1 MAQERERPEAEDA
14 PPRAVVLAT
23 FDSLGPRTAEG
34 VAEEIDV
41 GRDHTAA
48 TLSALV
54 EAGELEAAELVDG
67 DDALTAYYLS
77 PDVHP
82 GGSID
87 PETARRAAVERTIA
101 ELDVPGVSE
110 MMQDWRR
117 DALERAWEFLAE
129 EGFVETSPG
138 EHGGTLY
145 RRSPESLV
153 VEQAA
158 DILEHV
164 TTDELVTRVTE
175 MRERLNE
182 YRTEYGVDSPEEL
195 AVERTNQT
203 LSESGSAG
211 QEIDPETV
219 RDWKTLRRNLAFA
232 NAALSIGNAE
242 QFVGED
248 DHSTD
253 ESIPA

>member
-1 MAQERERPEAEDA
+1 MLLQPVAVHMNDQSQPEEFADVNEAVEDEWESETTPYERIRHVVAHAYSPVSADA
-14 PPRAVVLAT
+14 
-23 FDSLGPRTAEG
+23 
-34 VAEEIDV
+34 VA
-41 GRDHTAA
+41 
-48 TLSALV
+48 
-54 EAGELEAAELVDG
+54 
-67 DDALTAYYLS
+67 DDALTT
-77 PDVHP
+77 PK
-82 GGSID
+82 
-87 PETARRAAVERTIA
+87 TARKH
-101 ELDVPGVSE
+101 
-110 MMQDWRR
+110 
-117 DALERAWEFLAE
+117 LETLAE

-232 NAALSIGNAE
+232 NAALSIGTAE

-248 DHSTD
+248 DRSTD

>member
-1 MAQERERPEAEDA
+1 MLLQSVAVHMNDQSQPEEFADVNEAVEDEWESETTPYERIRHVIAHAYSPVPADA
-14 PPRAVVLAT
+14 
-23 FDSLGPRTAEG
+23 
-34 VAEEIDV
+34 VA
-41 GRDHTAA
+41 
-48 TLSALV
+48 
-54 EAGELEAAELVDG
+54 
-67 DDALTAYYLS
+67 DDALTT
-77 PDVHP
+77 PK
-82 GGSID
+82 
-87 PETARRAAVERTIA
+87 TARKHLNT
-101 ELDVPGVSE
+101 
-110 MMQDWRR
+110 
-117 DALERAWEFLAE
+117 LAE

-203 LSESGSAG
+203 LAKSGSAG
-211 QEIDPETV
+211 QEIDPETI

-232 NAALSIGNAE
+232 NAALSIGTAE